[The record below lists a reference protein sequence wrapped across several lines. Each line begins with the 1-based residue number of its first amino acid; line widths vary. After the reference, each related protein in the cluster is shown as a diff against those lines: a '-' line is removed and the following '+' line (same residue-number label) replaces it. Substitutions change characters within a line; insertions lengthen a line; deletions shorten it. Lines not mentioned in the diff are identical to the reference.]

1 MYHRNDRFVMSL
13 AHALQ
18 LVPTFVLAFF
28 RIAGVMVSAPL
39 FGSARVPRRLKVLFA
54 LVIAAAIA
62 PTLKTFTLPES
73 AWKLAAGI
81 GGELLFGIAIGT
93 ALSFTFVAVNW
104 AGEIIGQQ
112 MGLGIGQ
119 VFDPHFGGSGS
130 VMGDLYFFL
139 TLVIFLIVGGHLSFL
154 KGVRESFDALPLLSV
169 SMNQNLLDLVTA
181 LLQSATAL
189 ALQLAAPM
197 LVTMLLTD
205 VVLGFIGKTI
215 PQINVMTLGLP
226 LRSLVGMVV
235 LIFGLMMCSRVIQ
248 DSMLDA
254 VKQVANAFAGGLT

>member
-1 MYHRNDRFVMSL
+1 MSL
-13 AHALQ
+13 ENALQ
-18 LVPTFVLAFF
+18 FVPAFVLAFF

-62 PTLKTFTLPES
+62 PTLKPLNLPES
-73 AWKLAAGI
+73 AWKLTAGI

-169 SMNQNLLDLVTA
+169 SMNQNLLDLITA
-181 LLQSATAL
+181 LLQSSTAL

-235 LIFGLMMCSRVIQ
+235 LIFGLMMCSRVIE
-248 DSMLDA
+248 DSILDA
-254 VKQVANAFAGGLT
+254 VKQVADAFSGAMT